1 MIRKLIAAASIL
13 AISAVQAN
21 AATASGNLAISIA
34 INATC
39 AVGAGTLDFG
49 TQSNIGGAAN
59 IDAAGSFTVTC
70 TNATAYSTTLGS
82 GANFS
87 GSRRMTNGTDFISY
101 GIYSDVARTT
111 AWPALGVSGTGSGAA
126 QTISVYGRI
135 PTGQTSVS
143 TGTYGDSVQIT
154 VTY

>member
-1 MIRKLIAAASIL
+1 MISKMIAAASLL
-13 AISAVQAN
+13 AISAVSAN
-21 AATASGNLAISIA
+21 AATANGNLAVSVS

-39 AVGAGTLDFG
+39 TVGAGTLDFG
-49 TQSNIGGAAN
+49 TQSNVGGAAN

-70 TNATAYSTTLGS
+70 TNTVGYATTLGN

-87 GSRRMTNGTDFISY
+87 SGRRMTNGTVFINYS
-101 GIYSDVARTT
+101 IYSDAGRTT
-111 AWPALGVSGTGSGAA
+111 AWSSVAGTGTGSA
-126 QTISVYGRI
+126 QTLNVYGRI

-143 TGTYGDSVQIT
+143 TGSYTDTVQIT